1 MRYKYYVYAYLQ
13 SSSACQYVC
22 LDSVAS
28 HVPFIYARH
37 SGSAKERK
45 ESVSEGQ
52 AEVNFD

>member
-52 AEVNFD
+52 AEINFD